1 MLDFWASGAD
11 GVTVRLVIDF
21 VVVFRM
27 AGGLPSLARVATG
40 EEDRNVFIVA
50 VVASAGGALW
60 MRGCRRVSLASMGAA
75 AALRRG
81 SLCRVPPGLA
91 LRGIGF
97 GGPLGAQRAPGWAPK
112 GFLRPRAPVSQ
123 RTAAGCGEAALP
135 FFL

>member
-11 GVTVRLVIDF
+11 GVTVRLVTDF

-40 EEDRNVFIVA
+40 LELRNVFIVA
-50 VVASAGGALW
+50 VLQAPAGLPSLYE
-60 MRGCRRVSLASMGAA
+60 RGCRRVSLAVIRAA

-97 GGPLGAQRAPGWAPK
+97 AGPLGG
-112 GFLRPRAPVSQ
+112 S
-123 RTAAGCGEAALP
+123 TSAGLGS
-135 FFL
+135 